1 MTPPVARGGA
11 WLARALATALT
22 LGITLAGH
30 GQGND
35 KGATRMDARDQLTA
49 KLQALPDEVYLRKD
63 RSAVSSLGREALSLR
78 FQGLALGAP
87 RAVDLAST
95 EAVPALLVASRTAA
109 RSAEVDWHRNAIV
122 VASDVDH
129 GDVFA
134 GEAFVRDPSK
144 APDTDPR
151 REQRKPAKAPSPSQ
165 ADAAPGERGDGN
177 SAGTAWLDFRSLLKL
192 PAESRRWALRVL
204 YFDEV
209 SNPALVEVKGKSGGP
224 GPMSADD
231 AAKLVA
237 RMRAA
242 GHKEGLPR
250 YFRSPETPQ
259 LQSAGIAA
267 ALGPVAAKDGA
278 RQMPLHGAM
287 RLEVSPQMLVQQAG
301 ATAASGQ
308 RPPAAVLRA
317 TVLVLIKDRNV
328 PVRVPL
334 EIPVW
339 SDRPL
344 KPGDLVEAVFSI
356 DLAGAMPKA
365 PAAGTYQVYVVAGR
379 YLSGPHALVL

>member
-1 MTPPVARGGA
+1 MTPPVGRGGT

-35 KGATRMDARDQLTA
+35 KGATRMDARDQLSA

-63 RSAVSSLGREALSLR
+63 RSAVSSLPREALSLR

-87 RAVDLAST
+87 RVVDLAST
-95 EAVPALLVASRTAA
+95 QAVPALLIASRTAA
-109 RSAEVDWHRNAIV
+109 RSAELDWHRNAIV
-122 VASDVDH
+122 MASDVDR

-151 REQRKPAKAPSPSQ
+151 REQRKPAQATPPSQ
-165 ADAAPGERGDGN
+165 DAARGERGDGN
-177 SAGTAWLDFRSLLKL
+177 SAGTAWLDFRDLLKL

-209 SNPALVEVKGKSGGP
+209 SNPALVEVKGKSASP
-224 GPMSADD
+224 GAMSPDD

-237 RMRAA
+237 RMRSA
-242 GHKEGLPR
+242 GHRDGLPR
-250 YFRSPETPQ
+250 YFRTPETPQ

-267 ALGPVAAKDGA
+267 ALGPVAAKGGA
-278 RQMPLHGAM
+278 RQIPLHAAM
-287 RLEVSPQMLVQQAG
+287 RLEVSPQTLIQQA
-301 ATAASGQ
+301 AVAAAPGQ
-308 RPPAAVLRA
+308 RPPAAVLRVM
-317 TVLVLIKDRNV
+317 VLVLIKDRNI
-328 PVRVPL
+328 PVRIPL

-356 DLAGAMPKA
+356 DLADAMPKA
-365 PAAGTYQVYVVAGR
+365 AAPGTYQVYVVGGR
-379 YLSGPHALVL
+379 YLSGPHALAL